1 MFFVC
6 LSPLAKRTKLTN
18 KKQIENDYSEEIT
31 QINQNKNKLYLMRVT
46 FDSCRN
52 W

>member
-6 LSPLAKRTKLTN
+6 LSPLAKLTKLTN
-18 KKQIENDYSEEIT
+18 EKQIENDDCMEIT
-31 QINQNKNKLYLMRVT
+31 QTNKNKNKLYLVKVT
-46 FDSCRN
+46 FDSSRN